1 MDNSMFLLPL
11 SQETRR
17 RYWAMEY
24 EQSWFVKKNGGIAIM
39 IFIANSGKGDFES
52 LHQLLNI

>member
-1 MDNSMFLLPL
+1 MDNIMFLLPL

-24 EQSWFVKKNGGIAIM
+24 EQSWFVKKM
-39 IFIANSGKGDFES
+39 EES
-52 LHQLLNI
+52 P